1 MCSRDL
7 DCANNQVCMTNTS
20 WYTPAMTTT
29 SLGCVCS
36 TYYGFSNFPTCDVVL
51 ETTTSHFWLVSGL
64 ALILVSIML
73 IYQSTKQLIRLNYH
87 NMLAIDPAT
96 VGVLQAWVGAMC
108 CLIAQAGHIAAALQP
123 ERAEHTSGNLP
134 EKDKENDFHLVWM
147 GFQGV
152 SCVTVTCGAIT
163 IALMWV
169 NVATRVNNMHMGSS
183 NSGDNETSWANPKL
197 VAAIQFIFLL
207 AVLIPLG
214 INYSFIALVASYFL
228 ELGTLGFYLYG
239 SFKIT
244 KLIGGVRGNANRV
257 VSVGSSS
264 GDSYTQL
271 LRRMQRSVL
280 VISVCF
286 VAGVVFSTL
295 SLFPT
300 AFGWKEYAWSS
311 DVVSMQIWALQ
322 CLYMTVLVAGL
333 EVVRFLRQ
341 SIDNRVAKAA
351 VVAAVT
357 ISSLQAARPMSFN
370 VTPSVIMAA
379 ELTKYK
385 TGV

>member
-20 WYTPAMTTT
+20 WYVPTTT
-29 SLGCVCS
+29 ESLGCVCS
-36 TYYGFSNFPTCDVVL
+36 TYYGFSNFPICDAVL

-64 ALILVSIML
+64 VLILMSIVL
-73 IYQSTKQLIRLNYH
+73 IYQPTKQLIRLNHH
-87 NMLAIDPAT
+87 NMLAIDPTT
-96 VGVLQAWVGAMC
+96 VGMLQAWVGAMC
-108 CLIAQAGHIAAALQP
+108 CLIAQAGHIASALQP

-134 EKDKENDFHLVWM
+134 EEDKENDFHLVWL

-169 NVATRVNNMHMGSS
+169 NVATRVNNMQMGSTNS
-183 NSGDNETSWANPKL
+183 SGDNETSWANPKL
-197 VAAIQFIFLL
+197 VAVIQFVFLL
-207 AVLIPLG
+207 AVLIPMG
-214 INYSFIALVASYFL
+214 TNYSFIALVASYFL

-239 SFKIT
+239 SFKIS
-244 KLIGGVRGNANRV
+244 KLIGVVRGNANRV
-257 VSVGSSS
+257 VSVGSSP

-300 AFGWKEYAWSS
+300 AFGWKEYARSS

-322 CLYMTVLVAGL
+322 CLYLTVLITGL

-341 SIDNRVAKAA
+341 SIDNRVVKAA
-351 VVAAVT
+351 IVT
-357 ISSLQAARPMSFN
+357 ISSLHAGRPMSN
-370 VTPSVIMAA
+370 EMTTPSVIMVA
-379 ELTKYK
+379 ELNKHK
-385 TGV
+385 TGI